1 MTVKEF
7 SKYVIDNLNRASLV
21 NAFNIAEKL
30 DNPNYYSLED
40 FVHEC
45 VLYLTDSL
53 VNVKLKPTIA
63 CKLLSALFNCEKA
76 INSEYKFNRRMII
89 DNLII
94 EMWEAYGH

>member
-40 FVHEC
+40 FIHEC
-45 VLYLTDSL
+45 ILYLTDSL
-53 VNVKLKPTIA
+53 VNVKLKPIIA
-63 CKLLSALFNCEKA
+63 CKLLSALFDCEKA
-76 INSEYKFNRRMII
+76 INSGLNRRMII

>member
-7 SKYVIDNLNRASLV
+7 AKYVIDNLHRASLV
-21 NAFNIAEKL
+21 NAFNIGDKL

-40 FVHEC
+40 FIHEC
-45 VLYLTDSL
+45 ILYLTDSL
-53 VNVKLKPTIA
+53 VSTKLKPIIT

-76 INSEYKFNRRMII
+76 IDSEYKFNRRMVI

-94 EMWEAYGH
+94 EMWEAYEH

>member
-7 SKYVIDNLNRASLV
+7 AKYVIDNLHRASLV
-21 NAFNIAEKL
+21 NAFNIGDKL

-40 FVHEC
+40 FINEC
-45 VLYLTDSL
+45 LLYITD
-53 VNVKLKPTIA
+53 
-63 CKLLSALFNCEKA
+63 LLSRSKINTNTYGKLIIALSNCEKA
-76 INSEYKFNRRMII
+76 IKSEFKFNRRMII

>member
-30 DNPNYYSLED
+30 DNSNYYLLED
-40 FVHEC
+40 FIHEC

-53 VNVKLKPTIA
+53 INIKMKPTIA
-63 CKLLSALFNCEKA
+63 CKLLSALFDCEKA
-76 INSEYKFNRRMII
+76 INSEFKFNRRMII

-94 EMWEAYGH
+94 EMWEAYGR